1 MSLDQFWYQ
10 NILSIVHIPET
21 ERKDCR
27 PGGGPTAFKKD
38 YTAVE
43 LQRLDDEM
51 IDKEFGLNQRF

>member
-21 ERKDCR
+21 EKRDCR
-27 PGGGPTAFKKD
+27 AGLTAFKKD

-43 LQRLDDEM
+43 LQRLGM
-51 IDKEFGLNQRF
+51 TKTK